1 MRPIRQLSSFA
12 PQVECLWRNA
22 EATEGYTS
30 AVSLH
35 SHTLHSRESLDF
47 LPHVLEKIPPIHAI
61 VKRAS
66 DRRKARCGRA
76 VDFNRAFWRPPL
88 HAQAAYELE
97 AAQIRTVLGLRPM
110 VSLTDHDELEAC
122 AELNALG
129 IAAPISVEWTAP
141 FGAAV
146 FHLGVHNLPAEAAR
160 GWMAEMARYTD
171 APNEELLGRLLAEF
185 DRMPEVLVVLN
196 HPYCTE
202 QRIARELQVEE
213 LTRFLAAHGSRMH
226 ALELNG
232 LQPASDNREVVR
244 LSRETGI
251 PPISGGDRHC
261 LEPNANLNLTNAGS
275 FAEFV
280 DEVRV
285 QKLSRVLFL
294 PQYREPL
301 AARIIEFIWHAVK
314 NHPDLPGRERYMD
327 RIFYDHETRG
337 VQPLSAIWPAGEPGA
352 LNALIAAIGFLAN
365 PGVRATLRRAI
376 GRQEP
381 PEA

>member
-1 MRPIRQLSSFA
+1 MRRLSNCA
-12 PQVECLWRNA
+12 PQVECLWRNPVA
-22 EATEGYTS
+22 AEGYSS

-47 LPHVLEKIPPIHAI
+47 LPRVFEKIPPINAL
-61 VKRAS
+61 VQRAS
-66 DRRKARCGRA
+66 DRRKKRCGRA
-76 VDFNRAFWRPPL
+76 VDFERAFWRPPL

-97 AAQIRTVLGLRPM
+97 ARQIRTVLGLRPM

-122 AELNALG
+122 AEVNALG
-129 IAAPISVEWTAP
+129 IAAPFSVEWTAP

-146 FHLGVHNLPAEAAR
+146 FHFGVHNLPADEAR
-160 GWMAEMARYTD
+160 GWMAEMARYTA
-171 APNEELLGRLLAEF
+171 APNESLLGRLLAAF
-185 DRMPEVLVVLN
+185 DGMPEVLLVLN

-202 QRIARELQVEE
+202 QRISRALQAEE

-232 LQPASDNREVVR
+232 LQPASDNRDVVR
-244 LSRETGI
+244 LARETGI
-251 PPISGGDRHC
+251 PAISGGDRHC
-261 LEPNANLNLTNAGS
+261 LEPNANVNLTNAGS

-280 DEVRV
+280 NEVRV
-285 QKLSRVLFL
+285 RKLSRVLFL

-314 NHPDLPGRERYMD
+314 NHPDLPGRERYVD
-327 RIFYDHETRG
+327 RIFYEHETKG
-337 VQPLSAIWPAGEPGA
+337 VQPLSTIWPAGEPGA
-352 LNALIAAIGFLAN
+352 LRALIAAIGFPAN

-376 GRQEP
+376 GAQEP
-381 PEA
+381 TGA